1 MSSESADLGATWRA
15 SSIGVS
21 VSPKPYSSYSVV
33 VFGAGGAFFVVVA
46 SVSSVTG
53 LTSGITTSESSLSAL
68 SKLSTSES
76 ASSSASTS
84 SVLINAFS

>member
-1 MSSESADLGATWRA
+1 LSSESADLGATWRA

-33 VFGAGGAFFVVVA
+33 VFGAGGTFFVVVA

-53 LTSGITTSESSLSAL
+53 LTSGITTSAL